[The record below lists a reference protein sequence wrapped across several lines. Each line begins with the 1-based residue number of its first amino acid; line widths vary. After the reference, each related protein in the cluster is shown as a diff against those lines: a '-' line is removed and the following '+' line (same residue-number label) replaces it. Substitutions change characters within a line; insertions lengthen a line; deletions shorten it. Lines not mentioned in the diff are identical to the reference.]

1 MTPATLCKCLADDTR
16 VRLMAMIH
24 LRGECCVCHLVDAL
38 DDSQPKISRHLA
50 QLRVCDLLRTRRE
63 GQWMHY
69 RLNEELPD
77 WVVTVIG
84 ELTAALPDTERVAL
98 SRCG

>member
-38 DDSQPKISRHLA
+38 DDSHPKISRHLA
-50 QLRVCDLLRTRRE
+50 QLRACDLLRTRRE